1 MKLFITVGFVQGKE
15 RLVPQS
21 TSTLTL
27 FQNQTFRMLW
37 IAALASNF
45 GGLVQAVGAAWMMTS
60 LTESQGM
67 VALVQ
72 SSVTLPIMIFSLL
85 AGVFADNFD
94 RRKVMLIAQSF
105 MLIVSLVL
113 AIMAYEEMLSP
124 WLLLGFTFLIG
135 CGTAL
140 HNPSWQASMGDIV
153 SRNEL
158 SAAVSLNSMGFNLMR
173 SIGPAAGGAIVAIAG
188 AAAAFAVNA
197 LSYVGI
203 IAALWFWRPSTPRRR
218 LPRERMGSAFSAGLR
233 YVAMSPNLMKVIFR
247 GFMFGLS
254 AIAVLALL
262 PLIVRELLQGGAF
275 VYGVLLGCFGMGA
288 VVGALLNARLR
299 SWFRSEHITRSAFLA
314 FAVSCVTL
322 ALSRHYAFSG
332 AALLLAGASWVLALS
347 LFNVTVQ
354 LSTPRWVVGRAL
366 ALYQTGVFGGMAGG
380 SWGWGAIAEN
390 FGSDH
395 AMYVAAALLV
405 LGALMG
411 LSVPLPDSTDLDLN
425 PLNTFTEPPLRLD
438 LKQRSGPIMIM
449 VEYEIAQQ
457 DVTEFLE
464 AMSMRRRIRIRDG
477 AQQWT
482 LLRDLENPDVWTETY
497 HVPTWVEYVRHHERR
512 TQADAES
519 YAHVLKLHR
528 GKERPKVH
536 RMIERQAIVLKDD
549 TPLKDVAD
557 AVAK

>member
-1 MKLFITVGFVQGKE
+1 
-15 RLVPQS
+15 
-21 TSTLTL
+21 
-27 FQNQTFRMLW
+27 MLW

-60 LTESQGM
+60 LTESQSL

-105 MLIVSLVL
+105 MLMVSIML
-113 AIMAYEEMLSP
+113 AFMAYEGWLSP

-153 SRNEL
+153 SREEL

-188 AAAAFAVNA
+188 AAAAFTVNA
-197 LSYVGI
+197 LSYIGI
-203 IAALWFWRPSTPRRR
+203 ITALWFWKPSTPQRR

-233 YVAMSPNLMKVIFR
+233 YVAMSPNLIKVIFR
-247 GFMFGLS
+247 GFLFGLS

-275 VYGVLLGCFGMGA
+275 VYGVLLGCFGAGA
-288 VVGALLNARLR
+288 VGGALMNARLR
-299 SWFRSEHITRSAFLA
+299 ARFQNERITQAAFLA
-314 FAVSCVTL
+314 FAVSSITL
-322 ALSRHYAFSG
+322 ALSRHYVFSG
-332 AALLLAGASWVLALS
+332 AALMLAGASWVMALS
-347 LFNVTVQ
+347 LFNVTIQ
-354 LSTPRWVVGRAL
+354 LSTPRWVVGRAI

-380 SWGWGAIAEN
+380 SWAWGVMAEN
-390 FGSDH
+390 FGADR
-395 AMYVAAALLV
+395 AMLGAAVLLV
-405 LGALMG
+405 IGALAG
-411 LSVPLPDSTDLDLN
+411 LSVPLPDSADLN
-425 PLNTFTEPPLRLD
+425 LDPLNTFTEPSLRLD
-438 LKQRSGPIMIM
+438 LRQRSGPIMVM
-449 VEYEIAQQ
+449 VDYEIAQE
-457 DVTEFLE
+457 DVSEFLA
-464 AMSMRRRIRIRDG
+464 AMSARRRIRIRDG
-477 AQQWT
+477 AQQWA

-497 HVPTWVEYVRHHERR
+497 HVPTWLEYVRHHERR

-519 YAHVLKLHR
+519 YERILKLHR

-536 RMIERQAIVLKDD
+536 RMIERQAISLRDD
-549 TPLKDVAD
+549 TPLKDEPEEA
-557 AVAK
+557 AE

>member
-1 MKLFITVGFVQGKE
+1 
-15 RLVPQS
+15 VPQS

-60 LTESQGM
+60 LTESQSM

-105 MLIVSLVL
+105 MLVVSILL
-113 AIMAYEEMLSP
+113 AIMAYEGLLSP
-124 WLLLGFTFLIG
+124 WILLGFTFLIG

-153 SRNEL
+153 SRDEL

-188 AAAAFAVNA
+188 AAAAFTVNA
-197 LSYVGI
+197 FSYVGI

-288 VVGALLNARLR
+288 VAGALLNARLR
-299 SWFRSEHITRSAFLA
+299 SRFRNEHITQSAFLA

-322 ALSRHYAFSG
+322 ALSRHYVFSG
-332 AALLLAGASWVLALS
+332 VALLLAGGSWVLALS

-380 SWGWGAIAEN
+380 SWAWGAIAEN
-390 FGSDH
+390 FGADR
-395 AMYVAAALLV
+395 AMFVAAALLV
-405 LGALMG
+405 LGALVG
-411 LSVPLPDSTDLDLN
+411 IRLPLPDSTDLDLN
-425 PLNTFTEPPLRLD
+425 PLNTFTEPSLRLD

-449 VEYEIAQQ
+449 VDYEIAQQ
-457 DVTEFLE
+457 DVTEFL
-464 AMSMRRRIRIRDG
+464 AVMNSRRRIRIRDG
-477 AQQWT
+477 AQQWA

-519 YAHVLKLHR
+519 YERVLKLHR
-528 GKERPKVH
+528 GKDRPKVH
-536 RMIERQAIVLKDD
+536 RMIERQAISLQDD
-549 TPLKDVAD
+549 TPLKNAPDKIAE
-557 AVAK
+557 

>member
-1 MKLFITVGFVQGKE
+1 M
-15 RLVPQS
+15 PQS

-27 FQNQTFRMLW
+27 FRNQTFRMLW

-45 GGLVQAVGAAWMMTS
+45 GGLVQAVGAAWMMTT
-60 LTESQGM
+60 LTQSQSM

-105 MLIVSLVL
+105 MLAVSIAL
-113 AIMAYEEMLSP
+113 AVMAYEGLLSP

-153 SRNEL
+153 SRDEL

-188 AAAAFAVNA
+188 AAAAFTVNA
-197 LSYVGI
+197 FSYFGI
-203 IAALWFWRPSTPRRR
+203 ITALWLWRPATPQRR

-247 GFMFGLS
+247 GFLFGLS
-254 AIAVLALL
+254 AIAILALL

-288 VVGALLNARLR
+288 VFGALLNARLR
-299 SWFRSEHITRSAFLA
+299 ARFQNERITQAAFLA
-314 FAVSCVTL
+314 FAISSITL
-322 ALSRHYAFSG
+322 ALSRDYVFSG
-332 AALLLAGASWVLALS
+332 AALLLAGGSWVIALS

-380 SWGWGAIAEN
+380 SWAWGAIAEN
-390 FGSDH
+390 FGADH
-395 AMYVAAALLV
+395 AMFVAAALLV
-405 LGALMG
+405 FGALIG
-411 LSVPLPDSTDLDLN
+411 LSVPLPDSTELDLN
-425 PLNTFTEPPLRLD
+425 PLNTFTEPSLRLD

-449 VEYEIAQQ
+449 VDYTIAQE
-457 DVTEFLE
+457 DVTEFL
-464 AMSMRRRIRIRDG
+464 AVMNARRRIRIRDG
-477 AQQWT
+477 AQQWA

-519 YAHVLKLHR
+519 YKSVLKLHR
-528 GKERPKVH
+528 GKELPKVH
-536 RMIERQAIVLKDD
+536 RMIERQAISLRDD
-549 TPLKDVAD
+549 TPLKDGPEEIVG
-557 AVAK
+557 

>member
-1 MKLFITVGFVQGKE
+1 M
-15 RLVPQS
+15 PQS

-27 FQNQTFRMLW
+27 FRNQTFRMLW

-60 LTESQGM
+60 LTESQSM

-105 MLIVSLVL
+105 MLMVSIML
-113 AIMAYEEMLSP
+113 AIMAYEGLLSP

-153 SRNEL
+153 SRDEL

-188 AAAAFAVNA
+188 AAAAFTVNA
-197 LSYVGI
+197 FSYVGI
-203 IAALWFWRPSTPRRR
+203 IAALWFWRPSTPHRR

-254 AIAVLALL
+254 AIAILALL

-288 VVGALLNARLR
+288 VFGALLNARLR
-299 SWFRSEHITRSAFLA
+299 ARFQNERITQAAFLA
-314 FAVSCVTL
+314 FALSSI
-322 ALSRHYAFSG
+322 ALGISRHYVFSG
-332 AALLLAGASWVLALS
+332 AALLLAGGSWVIALS

-380 SWGWGAIAEN
+380 SWAWGAIAEN
-390 FGSDH
+390 FGADR
-395 AMYVAAALLV
+395 AMFVAAALLIF
-405 LGALMG
+405 GALAG

-425 PLNTFTEPPLRLD
+425 PLNAFTEPALRLD

-449 VEYEIAQQ
+449 VDYEIAQE
-457 DVTEFLE
+457 DVTEFL
-464 AMSMRRRIRIRDG
+464 AVMNTRRRIRIRDG
-477 AQQWT
+477 AQQWA

-519 YAHVLKLHR
+519 YERVVKLHR

-536 RMIERQAIVLKDD
+536 RMIERQASSLHDD
-549 TPLKDVAD
+549 TPLKDGPE
-557 AVAK
+557 